1 MIPNVYIV
9 NVLAQELE
17 ISLQKFIQ
25 NYISESTVDCDVT
38 VSVER
43 CNYAH
48 VHVGLQLGETIINL
62 LNISCTGTRSCVLF
76 ALLIWT
82 KYIKN

>member
-1 MIPNVYIV
+1 M
-9 NVLAQELE
+9 
-17 ISLQKFIQ
+17 
-25 NYISESTVDCDVT
+25 DCDVT

-43 CNYAH
+43 CDYAH
-48 VHVGLQLGETIINL
+48 VHVGLQLGERVEGLRDFAIINL
-62 LNISCTGTRSCVLF
+62 LNISCTGTRSSVLF